1 MERLDRRDGHERGR
15 GPNQRQR
22 RGDDGG
28 FSGTVDTELADKL
41 CTAWANFARTGAP
54 SIGGVE
60 WTTYDSTNR
69 ATMVIGNDS
78 SMRMEND
85 WLGAQ
90 RALVEPLLD
99 LCVK

>member
-1 MERLDRRDGHERGR
+1 MAMNVAE
-15 GPNQRQR
+15 
-22 RGDDGG
+22 
-28 FSGTVDTELADKL
+28 
-41 CTAWANFARTGAP
+41 
-54 SIGGVE
+54 
-60 WTTYDSTNR
+60 DSTNVSAGEKTAASPARWIPGLPKSSAPPGPTSPAPVPPASGAWSRPYNSTTR